1 MNKMTVLILFF
12 LCSVVFITFAPFVGM
27 ETISFESVI
36 KPIGSDIKTDI
47 FWKIRIPRVI
57 TAFFAGAALAISGLT
72 FQALFRN
79 PLATPFTLGVSAGAA
94 FGASLY
100 VRAGFF
106 FSLFGI
112 TGQSFSAFGGALL
125 SIFLV
130 FGLTRVKKGF
140 STATMLLAGVAV
152 SFFFSSL
159 ILFIQYLS
167 DFTHSFRIIRWLMGG
182 FEIVGYRPV
191 INILPFVVVGSS
203 IVFILTHEL
212 NLMTTGEDIAISRGV
227 NVRGIKNILFFATSL
242 MVGGVVSICG
252 PIGFVGMMS
261 PHICRLIIG
270 PDHRFLTPITFIFG
284 GIFLTICDTLSR
296 TLIAPAEIPVGVI
309 TALLGGPFFLW
320 LLVSGSSERGILRHY
335 K

>member
-1 MNKMTVLILFF
+1 
-12 LCSVVFITFAPFVGM
+12 
-27 ETISFESVI
+27 
-36 KPIGSDIKTDI
+36 
-47 FWKIRIPRVI
+47 
-57 TAFFAGAALAISGLT
+57 
-72 FQALFRN
+72 
-79 PLATPFTLGVSAGAA
+79 
-94 FGASLY
+94 
-100 VRAGFF
+100 
-106 FSLFGI
+106 
-112 TGQSFSAFGGALL
+112 
-125 SIFLV
+125 
-130 FGLTRVKKGF
+130 
-140 STATMLLAGVAV
+140 
-152 SFFFSSL
+152 
-159 ILFIQYLS
+159 
-167 DFTHSFRIIRWLMGG
+167 MGG

-284 GIFLTICDTLSR
+284 GIFLTICDTLPR